1 MPDNVGQM
9 FYYGQT
15 PWHRKGE
22 KLNDPAN
29 MDEAVEK
36 GGLDWEV
43 ELFPIVTSEQPS
55 SPITKRMAVV
65 RRDREPG
72 DPSRVLGVVH
82 PGFKP
87 LQNRDG
93 ARIFDSL
100 IGHGKRIYHTGGYL
114 GDGEVVWL
122 LARLPAEIK
131 VAEKDIVEPYMLFT
145 NSHDGSIAVDFRL
158 TTVRVVCQ
166 NTLSMALR
174 GKEQSLVFKRS
185 HQGNYRLMEKEAD
198 AFFKF
203 SLQRVAELGIQFQ
216 AMNNT
221 PCPTPS
227 FTEFV
232 ETLVPLPTPPTG
244 ARASEIA
251 LKGYETRVETLKAI
265 RAGIQSVFKEGFQN
279 DLKISAAPETVWG
292 ALNAVTAFVDHAQQI
307 KGDRYAHAIFGK
319 GATLK
324 NTAYKLALTYLP
336 NYKPSRN

>member
-1 MPDNVGQM
+1 MPDNVGRM
-9 FYYGQT
+9 FYYGET
-15 PWHRKGE
+15 PWHKKGE

-29 MDEAVEK
+29 ADEAVEH

-43 ELFPIVTSEQPS
+43 ELFPIVTSEQPA
-55 SPITKRMAVV
+55 SPITKRKAVV
-65 RRDREPG
+65 RRDRKPG

-93 ARIFDSL
+93 AKIFDSL

-122 LARLPAEIK
+122 LAKLPAEIK
-131 VAEKDIVEPYMLFT
+131 IAENDVVEPYMLFT

-166 NTLSMALR
+166 NTLSIALR
-174 GKEQSLVFKRS
+174 GKEQSLVFKHA
-185 HQGNYRLMEKEAD
+185 HQGNYRLLETEAD

-203 SLQRVAELGIQFQ
+203 SLQRVAELGIEFQ

-221 PCPTPS
+221 PLSTPS
-227 FTEFV
+227 FEEFV
-232 ETLVPLPTPPTG
+232 EMLVPLPTPPTG

-251 LKGYETRVETLKAI
+251 LKRYDTRVEKLRATQ
-265 RAGIQSVFKEGFQN
+265 AGIQSVFKEGFQN
-279 DLKISAAPETVWG
+279 DLKISPAPETVWG
-292 ALNAVTAFVDHAQQI
+292 ALNAVTAFVDHAQEI
-307 KGDRYAHAIFGK
+307 KGDRYAHAIFGR

-324 NTAYKLALTYLP
+324 YSAYKLALTYLP
-336 NYKPSRN
+336 NHRSSHN